1 MYLHNGLHNYG
12 RGLFLSQSVFRTY
25 VFTHDSPGLG
35 TLSDGE
41 QLRVRFQCIAG
52 QDSTIYA
59 RFSGGGGTGTPGR
72 NGMFDK
78 LFSFGMTYNNTLRDL
93 ESDTRMLRQFID
105 EEITAQAVG
114 SDNMVDLII
123 KKRAGEVL
131 TNEEIK
137 FFIDGYVNDSI
148 PDYQISALL
157 MAICFQGMNEDET
170 AFLTKCMIESGDTID
185 LNKINGI
192 KVDKHSTGGVG
203 DKTSLVLGPI
213 VAACGGKVAKMSGR
227 GLGHTGGTLDKLE
240 SIPNMKIGLTIDEF
254 INQVNK
260 IGLSIIGQTQDLV
273 PADKKLYALRDVTG
287 TVESIPLIASSIM
300 SKKLA
305 TGADAILLD
314 VKWGSGAFFKTVDGA
329 KELAKTMV
337 KLGNNLNKSTKAM
350 ITDMDNPLGKAIGN
364 ILEVKE
370 AIETLK
376 GNGPDDLVEL
386 CVNAAAIML
395 TQSNIAST
403 IEEGKAMALN
413 SIKDGSAF
421 NKFRLMV
428 EAQAGDVSYIDD
440 LNRFPVAK
448 NIIPVT
454 SEQEGYISHI
464 DALTLGV
471 EAMHLGAGRKTKDDV
486 IDYTAGITLE
496 VKPLDKVNKGDV
508 LAYLHTNIDDYQDI
522 INKVRKAFTFSK
534 RQVEKSPIIH
544 EIIE

>member
-1 MYLHNGLHNYG
+1 
-12 RGLFLSQSVFRTY
+12 
-25 VFTHDSPGLG
+25 
-35 TLSDGE
+35 
-41 QLRVRFQCIAG
+41 
-52 QDSTIYA
+52 
-59 RFSGGGGTGTPGR
+59 
-72 NGMFDK
+72 
-78 LFSFGMTYNNTLRDL
+78 
-93 ESDTRMLRQFID
+93 
-105 EEITAQAVG
+105 
-114 SDNMVDLII
+114 
-123 KKRAGEVL
+123 
-131 TNEEIK
+131 
-137 FFIDGYVNDSI
+137 
-148 PDYQISALL
+148 
-157 MAICFQGMNEDET
+157 
-170 AFLTKCMIESGDTID
+170 
-185 LNKINGI
+185 
-192 KVDKHSTGGVG
+192 
-203 DKTSLVLGPI
+203 
-213 VAACGGKVAKMSGR
+213 
-227 GLGHTGGTLDKLE
+227 KLE